1 MFLRCLKSAATWFL
15 FIPFLL
21 VPKEGL
27 TTAKDEKEEKAAETG
42 GLASSQGYVDLGKW
56 YVQSVHNCSIFLT
69 FSCAVA
75 RLHLMF
81 LSSQCSGDI
90 CTGKHVLGCVNSY
103 STFISSIGTLN
114 AQKTKV
120 QMQSVIRQR
129 GRRTRKMTKRKNKWS
144 RKMLSIGK
152 GIAWSS

>member
-1 MFLRCLKSAATWFL
+1 M
-15 FIPFLL
+15 
-21 VPKEGL
+21 PKEGL

-42 GLASSQGYVDLGKW
+42 GLASIQGYVDLGSDM
-56 YVQSVHNCSIFLT
+56 YNYVHNCSSFLT

-75 RLHLMF
+75 RLHLIF

-90 CTGKHVLGCVNSY
+90 CTGKDVLGCFNSY
-103 STFISSIGTLN
+103 SATLICSIGTLN

-120 QMQSVIRQR
+120 QMQSVTQQR

-144 RKMLSIGK
+144 RKMLSVGK
-152 GIAWSS
+152 GIA